1 MNMIEHVSQQ
11 DLLLAYDGEL
21 PPDRQE
27 TVHAHA
33 RSCPQCREQWL
44 NLADLSQRVVAVQ
57 CPKVRFRPQEA
68 AVEALL
74 SRLDSEPVHRGTHWT
89 SHLTGRSLAVANTL
103 AAVAV
108 AITCIVLAPSIN
120 RRSVVHVPSAGIQ
133 APLTEEMESAVP
145 PGYVSLPYADP
156 ALPLD
161 DSEVL
166 PVELSAE
173 DLELMGLSASDAS
186 GDATRDRVQAEIL
199 IGMDGWPRA
208 IRIVQ

>member
-1 MNMIEHVSQQ
+1 MIEHVSQQ

-21 PPDRQE
+21 SPDRQE
-27 TVHAHA
+27 AVHAHA
-33 RSCPQCREQWL
+33 HSCPQCREQWL
-44 NLADLSQRVVAVQ
+44 NLAELSQGVVAVQ
-57 CPKVRFRPQEA
+57 CPKVRFRPDEA

-74 SRLDSEPVHRGTHWT
+74 SKLDSQPVRTRTFW
-89 SHLTGRSLAVANTL
+89 TGRSLAMANTL

-108 AITCIVLAPSIN
+108 AITCIVLAPSLN
-120 RRSVVHVPSAGIQ
+120 RRSVVHVASAGIQ
-133 APLTEEMESAVP
+133 APLTDDMESAVP

-173 DLELMGLSASDAS
+173 DLELMGLGSSDATA
-186 GDATRDRVQAEIL
+186 DATPDRVQAEIL